1 VHLCVVSVCTTEQ
14 RHLISGLATQTCS
27 QQADKIHPPQ
37 HDHAA
42 AASKQARAVHL
53 CQPAVDALCQQCRN
67 TYGRHLE
74 ACDGFVFNHR
84 DTCVPDLLKGSK
96 DLKAPVKIIGFQ
108 ARTGVITR
116 GLMSFYQ
123 TYRKA
128 LHLNVNMR
136 LAVLS
141 LLPDRADRTDAK
153 CTTRTGFGA
162 FTAAWGR

>member
-1 VHLCVVSVCTTEQ
+1 MPRKVTVRP
-14 RHLISGLATQTCS
+14 RHEASSNAQINDYACLIRIVDCLAE
-27 QQADKIHPPQ
+27 K
-37 HDHAA
+37 HAL
-42 AASKQARAVHL
+42 HL
-53 CQPAVDALCQQCRN
+53 CQPSVDALCQQCRN

-96 DLKAPVKIIGFQ
+96 DLKAPVNMVGFQ
-108 ARTGVITR
+108 ARTGVMTR
-116 GLMSFYQ
+116 GLMIFYQ